1 MNISGRVAVVT
12 GAAGGVGQAV
22 AHELARRGAAAIA
35 LVDRDEQVEETAR
48 ALNDAS
54 ERAVAEPMV
63 GDITDATFRTQV
75 FDLITARHG
84 TPTICVPA
92 TANDRGQLA
101 VKVDAQ
107 TGCAVLYPVESFRN
121 LLEINLIAPVYWA
134 LETIARVAEQRK
146 RRGQGPWEPREGV
159 QGTVVFLGS
168 AAVPGTAG
176 QIAYATAKAGLDGV
190 EAALAR
196 EALEHGVQCA
206 VIHPDF
212 TRTPLVRALGDEFIQ
227 RNILPYLQA
236 SRLNQPDEVAD
247 AVCSSISGAGRETGH
262 TPGTNWQWSDAGWNL
277 PV

>member
-1 MNISGRVAVVT
+1 VVT
-12 GAAGGVGQAV
+12 GAASGIGQAV
-22 AHELARRGAAAIA
+22 ANELARRGAAAIA

-48 ALNDAS
+48 ALNDVS
-54 ERAVAEPMV
+54 ERIVAEPMV
-63 GDITDATFRTQV
+63 GDITDATFREQV

-92 TANDRGQLA
+92 TANDRGQPA
-101 VKVDAQ
+101 VKVDQQ

-146 RRGQGPWEPREGV
+146 RRGLGQWESREGV
-159 QGTVVFLGS
+159 QGIVVFLG
-168 AAVPGTAG
+168 AAALPGTAG

-190 EAALAR
+190 ESTLAR
-196 EALEHGVQCA
+196 EALVHGVHCA
-206 VIHPDF
+206 VLHPDF

-227 RNILPYLQA
+227 RNILPYLQT
-236 SRLNQPDEVAD
+236 SRLNQPDEVAE
-247 AVCSSISGAGRETGH
+247 AVCSSIAGAGKELTAA
-262 TPGTNWQWSDAGWNL
+262 PGTNWQWTDVGWNL